1 MILKVIWPGGLT
13 LNLAL
18 YFSLLFLPLHAFFL
32 PLCLS
37 FPSVPHMFRFRGI
50 LS

>member
-1 MILKVIWPGGLT
+1 MILKVIWPRGLT

-18 YFSLLFLPLHAFFL
+18 YSSLLFLPLLAFFL